1 MRTVRFQPARPRPV
15 RTRPARSDLLF
26 LAGLTVALLAWFLWP
41 FLAHGERF
49 PLGPDAPVYL
59 WWTRLAGEEGLSAV
73 GHRAGV
79 PALSLVLQGT
89 LGRSVVEVTAALE
102 VALGATV
109 GLAVAVLLRGRTTRA
124 GWILAGVLAGTF
136 GVHLAAGYLANLANA
151 AAFLAAAV
159 ALAEATR
166 RSPWVA
172 AGALAAAGLA
182 HPLFFFLGAA
192 VLLLAAAPAWRAD
205 RAEALRVGG
214 AVLGGGA
221 LLGAGLLALLAG
233 PRPPEVDTS
242 RDAFLRRAGLGGELR
257 SAYLDRLVQ
266 RWTRYVQWASLPLAA
281 LGLGPVR
288 DFVGRLLRAW
298 VVALIV
304 GVSVAIL
311 TGWFPPDR
319 FVTFGFAVPILAALG
334 LVRLVRWFGDR
345 RALGIAVAS
354 ALTLAMLAGAF
365 IAWDRQE
372 PFLSEEEVRAGTA
385 ANALGVAQIRGDPA
399 PLVFLV
405 NERDETVTFLA
416 TRAGNVIRA
425 AMPPDRIR
433 DVVIVV
439 PPLDGDTS
447 PEREALE
454 RLTANDRRQA
464 ERRSGPAVATFVLR
478 PFDRVDEADSGIVIE
493 GASSEGAIGAVEP
506 LLPASPDAIAV
517 TSVLVLAFTWLAGYG
532 WARVAVAN
540 AMNAAGA
547 APAFGVSA
555 LVLFAVAL
563 ERVGVAIETLPGAW
577 IVSAI
582 AGGSGYVAWLV
593 LERRTR
599 PRSAEEVSQEE
610 DE

>member
-1 MRTVRFQPARPRPV
+1 MRTVRFQPS
-15 RTRPARSDLLF
+15 RTRPARTRPARNDLLIV
-26 LAGLTVALLAWFLWP
+26 AGLSVALLAWFLWP
-41 FLAHGERF
+41 FLAHGEHF

-89 LGRSVVEVTAALE
+89 LGRSVVEATAALE
-102 VALGATV
+102 VALGAAV
-109 GLAVAVLLRGRTTRA
+109 GLAVAALLRGRTTRA
-124 GWILAGVLAGTF
+124 GWILAGALAGTF
-136 GVHLAAGYLANLANA
+136 GVHLATGYLANLANA

-159 ALAEATR
+159 ALAEGTR
-166 RSPWVA
+166 RSPWIA

-192 VLLLAAAPAWRAD
+192 ILLLAAALAWRAD
-205 RAEALRVGG
+205 RAEALRIGG

-233 PRPPEVDTS
+233 PCPPEVDTS

-281 LGLGPVR
+281 LGLSSARG
-288 DFVGRLLRAW
+288 FVGRLLRAW
-298 VVALIV
+298 VVALLV
-304 GVSVAIL
+304 GVVVAVL

-334 LVRLVRWFGDR
+334 LVRLLGWFGDR
-345 RALGIAVAS
+345 RALGIAVS
-354 ALTLAMLAGAF
+354 SILTLAMLAGAF
-365 IAWDRQE
+365 IAWNRQE
-372 PFLSEEEVRAGTA
+372 PFVSDEEVGAATA
-385 ANALGVAQIRGDPA
+385 ANALAAANDRG

-439 PPLDGDTS
+439 PPLHDANRG
-447 PEREALE
+447 PERSALE
-454 RLTANDRRQA
+454 RLTAQDQQRASLQA
-464 ERRSGPAVATFVLR
+464 EGRPATFVLR
-478 PFDRVDEADSGIVIE
+478 PFDRVDGSSAGIVIE
-493 GASSEGAIGAVEP
+493 GASPESATGAVES
-506 LLPASPDAIAV
+506 LLPASPAAIAV
-517 TSVLVLAFTWLAGYG
+517 TSVLVLAFTWLAGFG
-532 WARVAVAN
+532 WARVAVAD
-540 AMNAAGA
+540 ATSAVAA
-547 APAFGVSA
+547 APAFGVGA
-555 LVLFAVAL
+555 LVLFAVSL
-563 ERVGVAIETLPGAW
+563 ERVGVPIEAAAGSW

-582 AGGSGYVAWLV
+582 AGGFGYAAWLV
-593 LERRTR
+593 LERRAR
-599 PRSAEEVSQEE
+599 SRSAEEVPQHQ

>member
-1 MRTVRFQPARPRPV
+1 
-15 RTRPARSDLLF
+15 
-26 LAGLTVALLAWFLWP
+26 
-41 FLAHGERF
+41 
-49 PLGPDAPVYL
+49 
-59 WWTRLAGEEGLSAV
+59 
-73 GHRAGV
+73 
-79 PALSLVLQGT
+79 
-89 LGRSVVEVTAALE
+89 
-102 VALGATV
+102 
-109 GLAVAVLLRGRTTRA
+109 
-124 GWILAGVLAGTF
+124 
-136 GVHLAAGYLANLANA
+136 
-151 AAFLAAAV
+151 
-159 ALAEATR
+159 
-166 RSPWVA
+166 
-172 AGALAAAGLA
+172 
-182 HPLFFFLGAA
+182 
-192 VLLLAAAPAWRAD
+192 
-205 RAEALRVGG
+205 
-214 AVLGGGA
+214 
-221 LLGAGLLALLAG
+221 
-233 PRPPEVDTS
+233 
-242 RDAFLRRAGLGGELR
+242 
-257 SAYLDRLVQ
+257 
-266 RWTRYVQWASLPLAA
+266 
-281 LGLGPVR
+281 
-288 DFVGRLLRAW
+288 
-298 VVALIV
+298 
-304 GVSVAIL
+304 VAIL

-345 RALGIAVAS
+345 RALGIAVAG

-372 PFLSEEEVRAGTA
+372 PFLSVEEVRATTA
-385 ANALGVAQIRGDPA
+385 ANALGVAQSRGDPA

-447 PEREALE
+447 PERDALE
-454 RLTANDRRQA
+454 RLTANDGRQA
-464 ERRSGPAVATFVLR
+464 ERRSGPVATFVLR

-506 LLPASPDAIAV
+506 LLPASPNAIAV

-532 WARVAVAN
+532 WARVAVAD
-540 AMNAAGA
+540 ATNAAGA

-563 ERVGVAIETLPGAW
+563 ERVGVAIGTPPGAW

-599 PRSAEEVSQEE
+599 PRPAEEVSQQE

>member
-1 MRTVRFQPARPRPV
+1 MRTVRLQPS
-15 RTRPARSDLLF
+15 RTRPARTRPARNDLLIVG
-26 LAGLTVALLAWFLWP
+26 GLSVALLTWFLWP

-79 PALSLVLQGT
+79 PAVSLVLQGT

-102 VALGATV
+102 VALGVTV
-109 GLAVAVLLRGRTTRA
+109 GLAVAALLRDRTTRA
-124 GWILAGVLAGTF
+124 GWILGGALAGTF
-136 GVHLAAGYLANLANA
+136 AVHLAAGYLANLANA

-159 ALAEATR
+159 ALAEGTR
-166 RSPWVA
+166 RSPWIA
-172 AGALAAAGLA
+172 AVALAAAGLS

-192 VLLLAAAPAWRAD
+192 VLLLAAALAWTAD

-221 LLGAGLLALLAG
+221 LLGAGLLALLVG

-281 LGLGPVR
+281 LGLPSARG
-288 DFVGRLLRAW
+288 FVGRLLRAW
-298 VVALIV
+298 IVALIA
-304 GVSVAIL
+304 GVVVAVI

-319 FVTFGFAVPILAALG
+319 FVTFSFAVPILAALG
-334 LVRLVRWFGDR
+334 LVRLVGWFGDR
-345 RALGIAVAS
+345 RALGIVVAG
-354 ALTLAMLAGAF
+354 ALTLAMLTGAF
-365 IAWDRQE
+365 IAWNRQE
-372 PFLSEEEVRAGTA
+372 PFQSEEEVDAATA
-385 ANALGVAQIRGDPA
+385 ANALAAASGRG

-405 NERDETVTFLA
+405 NERDETVTFFA

-439 PPLDGDTS
+439 PPLEASASD
-447 PEREALE
+447 ERVALE
-454 RLTANDRRQA
+454 RLTARDRQA
-464 ERRSGPAVATFVLR
+464 AEGRSGPASATFVLR
-478 PFDRVDEADSGIVIE
+478 PFDRVDEAGSQIVIE
-493 GASSEGAIGAVEP
+493 GPSSQGTTGAVEP
-506 LLPASPDAIAV
+506 LLPASPNAIAV
-517 TSVLVLAFTWLAGYG
+517 TGVLVLAFTWLAGFG
-532 WARVAVAN
+532 WARVAVAD
-540 AMNAAGA
+540 ATSAAAA
-547 APAFGVSA
+547 APAFGVGG
-555 LVLFAVAL
+555 LVLFAIAL
-563 ERVGVAIETLPGAW
+563 ERVGLPIESAAGAW
-577 IVSAI
+577 FASAI
-582 AGGSGYVAWLV
+582 AGGCGYLTWLV
-593 LERRTR
+593 LERRSR
-599 PRSAEEVSQEE
+599 PRSAEEVPQHE

>member
-1 MRTVRFQPARPRPV
+1 MRTVPFQRSRIRPA
-15 RTRPARSDLLF
+15 RTRPARNDLLIV
-26 LAGLTVALLAWFLWP
+26 AGLSIALLAWFLWP
-41 FLAHGERF
+41 FIAHGERF
-49 PLGPDAPVYL
+49 PLGPDTPVYL

-89 LGRSVVEVTAALE
+89 LGRSVIEVTAALE

-109 GLAVAVLLRGRTTRA
+109 GLAVAALLRGRTTRA
-124 GWILAGVLAGTF
+124 GWILAGALAGTF
-136 GVHLAAGYLANLANA
+136 AVHLAAGYLANLANA

-159 ALAEATR
+159 ALAEGTR
-166 RSPWVA
+166 RSPWIA

-192 VLLLAAAPAWRAD
+192 VLLLAAALAWRAD

-221 LLGAGLLALLAG
+221 LLGAGLLSLLSG

-266 RWTRYVQWASLPLAA
+266 RWARYVQWASLPLAA
-281 LGLGPVR
+281 LGLSSARG
-288 DFVGRLLRAW
+288 FVGRLLRAW
-298 VVALIV
+298 IVALIA
-304 GVSVAIL
+304 GVVAAVI

-334 LVRLVRWFGDR
+334 LVRLVGWFGDR
-345 RALGIAVAS
+345 RALGIVVAG

-365 IAWDRQE
+365 IAWNRQE
-372 PFLSEEEVRAGTA
+372 PFLSEEEVDAATA
-385 ANALGVAQIRGDPA
+385 ANALGAATGRG

-405 NERDETVTFLA
+405 NEQDETVTFLA

-439 PPLDGDTS
+439 PPLHDANRG
-447 PEREALE
+447 PERRALE
-454 RLTANDRRQA
+454 RLTAQDLQRAHLQA
-464 ERRSGPAVATFVLR
+464 EGQPATFVLR
-478 PFDRVDEADSGIVIE
+478 PFDRIDEASAGIVIE
-493 GASSEGAIGAVEP
+493 GASSEGATGAVEP
-506 LLPASPDAIAV
+506 LLPASPNGIAV
-517 TSVLVLAFTWLAGYG
+517 TSVLVLAFTWLAGFG
-532 WARVAVAN
+532 WARVAVAD
-540 AMNAAGA
+540 ATSAAAA
-547 APAFGVSA
+547 APAFGVGA
-555 LVLFAVAL
+555 LVLLAVAL
-563 ERVGVAIETLPGAW
+563 ERIGLPIGSAAGAW
-577 IVSAI
+577 VVSAI
-582 AGGSGYVAWLV
+582 AGGFGYLTWLV
-593 LERRTR
+593 LEWRSR
-599 PRSAEEVSQEE
+599 PRAAEQVPQHEHE
-610 DE
+610 

>member
-1 MRTVRFQPARPRPV
+1 VV
-15 RTRPARSDLLF
+15 V
-26 LAGLTVALLAWFLWP
+26 AGLSVALLAWFLWP

-73 GHRAGV
+73 GHRAGA
-79 PALSLVLQGT
+79 PAVSLVLQGA

-109 GLAVAVLLRGRTTRA
+109 GLAVAALLRGRTTRA

-151 AAFLAAAV
+151 AAFLAAAA
-159 ALAEATR
+159 ALAEGTR

-182 HPLFFFLGAA
+182 HPLFFLLGAA
-192 VLLLAAAPAWRAD
+192 ILLLAAGLAWRVD
-205 RAEALRVGG
+205 RSEALRVGG

-221 LLGAGLLALLAG
+221 LVGAGLLALLAG

-242 RDAFLRRAGLGGELR
+242 RDAFLRRAGLAGELR

-281 LGLGPVR
+281 LGLSPARG
-288 DFVGRLLRAW
+288 FVGRLLRAW
-298 VVALIV
+298 VLALLAGVA
-304 GVSVAIL
+304 VAVL
-311 TGWFPPDR
+311 TGWFPADR

-334 LVRLVRWFGDR
+334 LVRLLGWFGHR

-365 IAWDRQE
+365 IAWNRQE
-372 PFLSEEEVRAGTA
+372 PFLSEREVRAATA
-385 ANALGVAQIRGDPA
+385 ANALLDEGNRG

-405 NERDETVTFLA
+405 NEPDDTVSFLG

-439 PPLDGDTS
+439 PPLETS
-447 PEREALE
+447 ASAERDALE
-454 RLTANDRRQA
+454 RLTARDRQRA
-464 ERRSGPAVATFVLR
+464 EMRSGAAAATFVLR
-478 PFDRVDEADSGIVIE
+478 PFDRVDEVGSGIVIE
-493 GASSEGAIGAVEP
+493 GASLEGATGASDP
-506 LLPASPDAIAV
+506 LLPASPNAIAM
-517 TSVLVLAFTWLAGYG
+517 TSVLVLAFTWLAGFG
-532 WARVAVAN
+532 WARVAVADPTS
-540 AMNAAGA
+540 AAAA
-547 APAFGVSA
+547 APAFGVAA

-563 ERVGVAIETLPGAW
+563 ERVGLPIESAVGAW
-577 IVSAI
+577 IASAI
-582 AGGSGYVAWLV
+582 AGGCGYVAWLV

-599 PRSAEEVSQEE
+599 PRPAEEVP
-610 DE
+610 